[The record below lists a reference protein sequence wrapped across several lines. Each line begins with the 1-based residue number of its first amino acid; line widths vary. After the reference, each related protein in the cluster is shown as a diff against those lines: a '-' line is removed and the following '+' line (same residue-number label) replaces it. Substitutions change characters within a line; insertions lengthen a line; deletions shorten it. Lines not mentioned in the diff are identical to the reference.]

1 MIYVEIKNQIL
12 HWYLRNITLV
22 LKIYKD
28 GYKTVVIEKKV
39 LINFISGCGR
49 KMKDINMEKNLIKWI
64 NL

>member
-1 MIYVEIKNQIL
+1 LIYVEIKNQIL